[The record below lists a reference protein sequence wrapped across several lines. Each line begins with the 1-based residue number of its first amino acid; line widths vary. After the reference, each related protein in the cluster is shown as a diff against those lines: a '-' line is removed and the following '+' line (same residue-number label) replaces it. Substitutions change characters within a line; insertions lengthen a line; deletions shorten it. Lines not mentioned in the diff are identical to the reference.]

1 MKALND
7 ILDSEEKITTL
18 VKVFS
23 AYEKKCNQY
32 INRPTQGYGSASEE
46 MKKQAWQD
54 SKDAANLLL
63 SEILEELN

>member
-7 ILDSEEKITTL
+7 ILDSEEKIDLL

-23 AYEKKCNQY
+23 AFDKKCNQY
-32 INRPTQGYGSASEE
+32 INRPTQGFGSSSEE
-46 MKKQAWQD
+46 MKKRAWQED
-54 SKDAANLLL
+54 KDAAYLLL